1 MVMLSPFFLFFH
13 GRLARPLSRTGMNF
27 DIDLSR
33 NDKIVLTIDAQ
44 CGILWIRKNKRK
56 EYGEMNRDRV
66 IRITK
71 YLVDFMFVAGIL
83 VTLTLPWSIRW
94 AGTYLECL
102 AENYGE
108 IVTIY
113 FVLGIL
119 ALAIIWELR
128 KMFRTVLARNCFV
141 RENVAALKHMSYY
154 SGLIVLMSIVRTI
167 VYTTI
172 AMLVVILVFVIAGLF
187 CQVLAQIF
195 DQAIQYKEENDLTI

>member
-1 MVMLSPFFLFFH
+1 
-13 GRLARPLSRTGMNF
+13 
-27 DIDLSR
+27 
-33 NDKIVLTIDAQ
+33 
-44 CGILWIRKNKRK
+44 
-56 EYGEMNRDRV
+56 MNRDT
-66 IRITK
+66 IIKITK
-71 YLVDFMFVAGIL
+71 YLVDIMFWTGIL
-83 VTLTLPWSIRW
+83 VTLTLPWSIKW
-94 AGTYLECL
+94 AGKYLDRL

-128 KMFRTVLARNCFV
+128 KMFKTVLARNCFV
-141 RENVAALKHMSYY
+141 RENVASLKHMSYY

-172 AMLVVILVFVIAGLF
+172 AMLVIILVFVIAGLF

-195 DQAIQYKEENDLTI
+195 DEAVNYKEENDLTI

>member
-1 MVMLSPFFLFFH
+1 MF
-13 GRLARPLSRTGMNF
+13 GM
-27 DIDLSR
+27 
-33 NDKIVLTIDAQ
+33 
-44 CGILWIRKNKRK
+44 
-56 EYGEMNRDRV
+56 
-66 IRITK
+66 
-71 YLVDFMFVAGIL
+71 GIL
-83 VTLTLPWSIRW
+83 VTLTLPWSIKW
-94 AGTYLECL
+94 AGKYLERL

-128 KMFRTVLARNCFV
+128 KMFKTVLSRNCFV
-141 RENVAALKHMSYY
+141 RGNVASLKHMSYY
-154 SGLIVLMSIVRTI
+154 SALIVLMSIVRTI

-195 DQAIQYKEENDLTI
+195 DEAVNYKEENDLTI

>member
-1 MVMLSPFFLFFH
+1 
-13 GRLARPLSRTGMNF
+13 
-27 DIDLSR
+27 
-33 NDKIVLTIDAQ
+33 
-44 CGILWIRKNKRK
+44 
-56 EYGEMNRDRV
+56 MNRDT
-66 IRITK
+66 IIKITK
-71 YLVDFMFVAGIL
+71 YLVDIMFGVGIL
-83 VTLTLPWSIRW
+83 VTLTLPWSVKW
-94 AGTYLECL
+94 AGKYLDRL

-128 KMFRTVLARNCFV
+128 KMFKTVLDRNCFV
-141 RENVAALKHMSYY
+141 RENVASLKHMSYY

-172 AMLVVILVFVIAGLF
+172 AMLVIILVFVIAGLF

-195 DQAIQYKEENDLTI
+195 DEAKNYKEENDLTI

>member
-1 MVMLSPFFLFFH
+1 
-13 GRLARPLSRTGMNF
+13 
-27 DIDLSR
+27 
-33 NDKIVLTIDAQ
+33 
-44 CGILWIRKNKRK
+44 
-56 EYGEMNRDRV
+56 MNRDT
-66 IRITK
+66 IIKITK
-71 YLVDFMFVAGIL
+71 YLVDIMFWAGIL
-83 VTLTLPWSIRW
+83 VTLTLPWSIKW
-94 AGTYLECL
+94 AGKYLARL

-128 KMFRTVLARNCFV
+128 KMFKTVLARNCFV
-141 RENVAALKHMSYY
+141 RANVASLKHMSYY

-172 AMLVVILVFVIAGLF
+172 AMLVIILVFVIAGLF

-195 DQAIQYKEENDLTI
+195 DEAINYKEENDFTI

>member
-1 MVMLSPFFLFFH
+1 M
-13 GRLARPLSRTGMNF
+13 
-27 DIDLSR
+27 I
-33 NDKIVLTIDAQ
+33 
-44 CGILWIRKNKRK
+44 
-56 EYGEMNRDRV
+56 RDRV

-102 AENYGE
+102 VENYGE

>member
-1 MVMLSPFFLFFH
+1 
-13 GRLARPLSRTGMNF
+13 
-27 DIDLSR
+27 
-33 NDKIVLTIDAQ
+33 
-44 CGILWIRKNKRK
+44 
-56 EYGEMNRDRV
+56 MNRDTI

-71 YLVDFMFVAGIL
+71 YLVDFMFGAGIL
-83 VTLTLPWSIRW
+83 VTLTLPWSIKWVGR
-94 AGTYLECL
+94 YMEQL

-119 ALAIIWELR
+119 ALALIWELR
-128 KMFRTVLARNCFV
+128 RMFKTVLARDCFV
-141 RENVAALKHMSYY
+141 RENVASLKHMSYY
-154 SGLIVLMSIVRTI
+154 SGLIVLMSIVRSI

-195 DQAIQYKEENDLTI
+195 DEAINYKEENELTI